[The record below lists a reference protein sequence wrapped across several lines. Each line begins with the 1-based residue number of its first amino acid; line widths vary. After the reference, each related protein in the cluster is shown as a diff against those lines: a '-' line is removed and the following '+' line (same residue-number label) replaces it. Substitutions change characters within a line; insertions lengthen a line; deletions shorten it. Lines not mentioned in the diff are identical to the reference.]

1 MEKIFHLK
9 ENNTTLKTEIM
20 GGLVTFLTMIYIV
33 FVNSDIFSALGI
45 SYPAMY
51 ICTALSAVVGC
62 LLMAFIAKMPIAQR
76 SNNIVSRCFTTFK
89 IRMQ

>member
-9 ENNTTLKTEIM
+9 ENNTTVKTEIM
-20 GGLVTFLTMIYIV
+20 GGLVTFLTMVYIL
-33 FVNSDIFSALGI
+33 FVNADMFSVLGI

-62 LLMAFIAKMPIAQR
+62 LLMAFVAKMPIAQAPGL
-76 SNNIVSRCFTTFK
+76 N
-89 IRMQ
+89 